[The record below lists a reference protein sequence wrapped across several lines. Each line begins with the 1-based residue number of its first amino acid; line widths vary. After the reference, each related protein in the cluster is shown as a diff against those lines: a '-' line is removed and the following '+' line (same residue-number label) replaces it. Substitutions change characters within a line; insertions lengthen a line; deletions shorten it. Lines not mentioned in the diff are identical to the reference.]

1 MKEENTR
8 REKAMKRYRHIAG
21 CSVSLTD
28 GSFGEI
34 DIPCAR
40 LYSSEDEALQAE
52 GRNAYRLIHVGGV
65 PGEDGF
71 EAFIAVFGK
80 GTMERRTDE
89 SGNPYIEEK
98 TGDLLYT
105 MTEDEFIRNGGAIFR
120 ERQDEDG
127 IWERGEKISGGFAV
141 MCDRSTAG
149 KELYMDHDCYWIA
162 EVDA

>member
-1 MKEENTR
+1 MRKQRKFT
-8 REKAMKRYRHIAG
+8 AI
-21 CSVSLTD
+21 VSLLLCCIMVLGLLPGTAHAAT
-28 GSFGEI
+28 SAEI
-34 DIPCAR
+34 VV
-40 LYSSEDEALQAE
+40 
-52 GRNAYRLIHVGGV
+52 N
-65 PGEDGF
+65 
-71 EAFIAVFGK
+71 K
-80 GTMERRTDE
+80 TDE

>member
-1 MKEENTR
+1 MKEER
-8 REKAMKRYRHIAG
+8 KEREAMKRYRYIAG
-21 CSVSLTD
+21 CSVSLAD

-34 DIPCAR
+34 DIPCPR
-40 LYSSEDEALQAE
+40 LYASEDEAWQAE

-80 GTMERRTDE
+80 GTLERRTDE

-105 MTEDEFIRNGGAIFR
+105 ITEDEFIRNGGAIFR
-120 ERQDEDG
+120 ERQDENG

-149 KELYMDHDCYWIA
+149 RELYMDHDCYWIA